1 MTKSLLLDQA
11 TWDLT
16 VDTSGNIALGDDDY
30 SLAQDAA
37 CFVKLFRGEIIYDVT
52 QGIPYWQQVLGKF
65 PPLSLCKS
73 LIEAAA
79 KDVPGVVDA
88 KCFLSAIQGRVLEG
102 QVQVTNID
110 GKILAASF

>member
-11 TWDLT
+11 TWDLLA
-16 VDTSGNIALGDDDY
+16 DTSGNIALGTEEY

-37 CFVKLFRGEIIYDVT
+37 CFIKLFRGEIIYDTT

-79 KDVPGVVDA
+79 EDVPGVVDA
-88 KCFLSAIQGRVLEG
+88 KCFLASIEGRVLGG
-102 QVQVTNID
+102 QVQVTNVD
-110 GKILAASF
+110 GKILAANF

>member
-16 VDTSGNIALGDDDY
+16 ADTSGNIAVGTQEY

-37 CFVKLFRGEIIYDVT
+37 CFVKLFRGEIIYDTT

-79 KDVPGVVDA
+79 RDVPGVVDA
-88 KCFLSAIQGRVLEG
+88 KCFLSGIEGRVLSG

>member
-11 TWDLT
+11 AWDLT
-16 VDTSGNIALGDDDY
+16 VDESGNIAVGAEDY

-37 CFVKLFRGEIIYDVT
+37 CFIKLFRGEIIYDTT

-73 LIEAAA
+73 LLEAAA
-79 KDVPGVVDA
+79 EDVPGVVDA
-88 KCFLSAIQGRVLEG
+88 KCFLSGIEGRVLSG
-102 QVQVTNID
+102 QVQVTNVD